1 MTCLS
6 WRKRGTNLPKD
17 EQENRSPWRLP
28 RWLGRPCVGGRKE
41 IHARRAGSPFG
52 WIVVPVVLLVIWQI
66 AAQWLNQPW
75 IFPPATRVFDQLVH
89 PLRQHYASGSLLSN
103 TFISLLRV
111 LLGFLLAAVAGIS
124 LGVAMGSIRIIRNSL
139 EPVVEVLRPLCP
151 IAWLPFAIAVF
162 KRETLPQL
170 FGFGYTRTVFDQVQL
185 GMVFVIFVGGFF
197 PVLTNTLDGVAGV
210 RRNYLI
216 LARALGAKRRQIFLH
231 VYLPASMPMI
241 LTGLRQGLGLCWFVI
256 IAAEMLP
263 GAESGIGYLLLYAS
277 DNAAMD
283 IVIAAML
290 IVGSIG
296 AFLSFI
302 MRRIMSGL
310 VRWHGKEA

>member
-1 MTCLS
+1 V
-6 WRKRGTNLPKD
+6 
-17 EQENRSPWRLP
+17 QENKNPWRLSK
-28 RWLGRPCVGGRKE
+28 WLGCPTVNSCGLECQASK
-41 IHARRAGSPFG
+41 AGSPLG
-52 WIVVPVVLLVIWQI
+52 WIVVPVVLLVIWQV

-75 IFPPATRVFDQLVH
+75 IFPPVTRVIDQLVH
-89 PLRQHYASGSLLSN
+89 PLREHYASGSLLSN

-111 LLGFLLAAVAGIS
+111 LLGFLLAAVAGIG
-124 LGVAMGSIRIIRNSL
+124 LGIAMGSIRIIRSGL
-139 EPVVEVLRPLCP
+139 EPIAEVLRPLCP

-162 KRETLPQL
+162 KRGTLPQL

-197 PVLTNTLDGVAGV
+197 PILTNTLDGVTGI
-210 RRNYLI
+210 RRNYLL
-216 LARALGAKRRQIFLH
+216 LAQTLGAKRRQVFWH

-263 GAESGIGYLLLYAS
+263 GAESGIGYLLIYAS

-296 AFLSFI
+296 ALLSLM
-302 MRRIMSGL
+302 MRRIMFGL
-310 VRWHGKEA
+310 VRWYGKEI

>member
-1 MTCLS
+1 MS
-6 WRKRGTNLPKD
+6 
-17 EQENRSPWRLP
+17 
-28 RWLGRPCVGGRKE
+28 RWLGCPPTGNSSE
-41 IHARRAGSPFG
+41 IWIFRIGSPLG
-52 WIVVPVVLLVIWQI
+52 WIVVPVILLIIWQI

-75 IFPPATRVFDQLVH
+75 IFPPVSRVIGQLVH
-89 PLRQHYASGSLLSN
+89 PFREHYASGSLLSN
-103 TFISLLRV
+103 TLISLLRV

-124 LGVAMGSIRIIRNSL
+124 LGIAMGSIRIIRSSL
-139 EPVVEVLRPLCP
+139 EPIIEVLRPLCP

-162 KRETLPQL
+162 KRGTLPQL

-197 PVLTNTLDGVAGV
+197 PVLTNTLDGVRGV
-210 RRNYLI
+210 RRNYLL
-216 LARALGAKRRQIFLH
+216 LAQALGAKRRQIFRH

-263 GAESGIGYLLLYAS
+263 GAESGIGYLLMYAS

-290 IVGSIG
+290 IIGSIG
-296 AFLSFI
+296 AFLSLV
-302 MRRIMSGL
+302 MRKIMSGL
-310 VRWHGKEA
+310 VRWHGKEI

>member
-1 MTCLS
+1 M
-6 WRKRGTNLPKD
+6 
-17 EQENRSPWRLP
+17 QENRNPWRISGWPGFSLA
-28 RWLGRPCVGGRKE
+28 GKYSEIRKSPT
-41 IHARRAGSPFG
+41 GSPLS
-52 WIVVPVVLLVIWQI
+52 WIVVPVVLLVMWQI
-66 AAQWLNQPW
+66 AAKYLNQPW
-75 IFPPATRVFDQLVH
+75 IFPPVTRVIGQLVH
-89 PLRQHYASGSLLSN
+89 PLREHYASGSLLSN

-124 LGVAMGSIRIIRNSL
+124 LGVAMGSIRIIRNGL
-139 EPVVEVLRPLCP
+139 EPIVEVLRPLCP

-162 KRETLPQL
+162 KRGTLPQL

-197 PVLTNTLDGVAGV
+197 PVLTNTLDGVTGI
-210 RRNYLI
+210 RRNYLL
-216 LARALGAKRRQIFLH
+216 LAQALGAKRRQIFWH

-263 GAESGIGYLLLYAS
+263 GAESGIGYLLMYAS

-290 IVGSIG
+290 IIGTVG
-296 AFLSFI
+296 ALLSLL
-302 MRRIMSGL
+302 MRKIMSGL
-310 VRWHGKEA
+310 VRWHGKEI

>member
-1 MTCLS
+1 M
-6 WRKRGTNLPKD
+6 PED
-17 EQENRSPWRLP
+17 VQENRKPWLLSKLLGYPSADGSGREP
-28 RWLGRPCVGGRKE
+28 RISEARSSLGRM
-41 IHARRAGSPFG
+41 I
-52 WIVVPVVLLVIWQI
+52 VPVILLLIWQI
-66 AAQWLNQPW
+66 AAMWLDQPW
-75 IFPPATRVFDQLVH
+75 IFPPVTCVIDQLVH
-89 PLRQHYASGSLLSN
+89 PLREHYASGSLLSN
-103 TFISLLRV
+103 TFTSLLRV
-111 LLGFLLAAVAGIS
+111 LLGFLLAAVAGIG
-124 LGVAMGSIRIIRNSL
+124 LGIAMGSIRIIRNSL
-139 EPVVEVLRPLCP
+139 EPIVEILRPLCP

-162 KRETLPQL
+162 KRGTLPQL

-197 PVLTNTLDGVAGV
+197 PVLTNTLDGVMGV
-210 RRNYLI
+210 RRNYVL
-216 LARALGAKRRQIFLH
+216 LARALGAKPRQLFLH

-263 GAESGIGYLLLYAS
+263 GAESGIGYLLIFAS

-296 AFLSFI
+296 AILSLM

-310 VRWHGKEA
+310 VRWHGKEI

>member
-1 MTCLS
+1 MQKNRNSRRLYKRLS
-6 WRKRGTNLPKD
+6 
-17 EQENRSPWRLP
+17 
-28 RWLGRPCVGGRKE
+28 C
-41 IHARRAGSPFG
+41 PFG
-52 WIVVPVVLLVIWQI
+52 SIFRPETRSSLIGSLGWVAIPVILLLIWQI
-66 AAQWLNQPW
+66 GAGWLNQPW
-75 IFPPATRVFDQLVH
+75 IFPPVSRVIGQLVH
-89 PLRQHYASGSLLSN
+89 PFREHYASGSLLSN
-103 TFISLLRV
+103 TLISLLRV

-124 LGVAMGSIRIIRNSL
+124 LGIAMGSIRIIRSSL
-139 EPVVEVLRPLCP
+139 EPIVEVLRPLCP

-170 FGFGYTRTVFDQVQL
+170 FGFGYTRTIFDQVQL

-197 PVLTNTLDGVAGV
+197 PVLTNTLDGVRGV
-210 RRNYLI
+210 RRNYLL
-216 LARALGAKRRQIFLH
+216 LAQALGAKRRQIFRH

-263 GAESGIGYLLLYAS
+263 GAESGIGYLLMYAS

-290 IVGSIG
+290 IIGSIG
-296 AFLSFI
+296 ALLSLL
-302 MRRIMSGL
+302 MRKIMSGL
-310 VRWHGKEA
+310 VRWHGKEI